1 MSRAR
6 CQLHGSRAH
15 LFAGARQLLTIAS
28 NLSAIIR
35 MFPINGE
42 KHLLQGDL
50 AGAMFL
56 NIPVADSDV
65 AEWRR

>member
-1 MSRAR
+1 M
-6 CQLHGSRAH
+6 
-15 LFAGARQLLTIAS
+15 LTIAS
-28 NLSAIIR
+28 KVSAIIR
-35 MFPINGE
+35 MFPIKGE

-56 NIPVADSDV
+56 KFPVYDSDV